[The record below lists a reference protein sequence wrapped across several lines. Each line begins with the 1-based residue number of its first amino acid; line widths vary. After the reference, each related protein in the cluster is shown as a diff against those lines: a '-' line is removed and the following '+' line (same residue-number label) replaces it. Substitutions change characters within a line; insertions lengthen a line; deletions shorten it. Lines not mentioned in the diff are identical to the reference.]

1 MSSAIVIPFRPRPP
15 VEDEEPDIDLATAVA
30 VAIRDLRDI
39 ADGLADGAREQAIAC
54 RRMLERALVAE
65 YGPV

>member
-1 MSSAIVIPFRPRPP
+1 MSSANVIPFRPRAPA
-15 VEDEEPDIDLATAVA
+15 EDEEPDIDLATAVA

-39 ADGLADGAREQAIAC
+39 AGDLAGPSRDQAEAC
-54 RRMLERALVAE
+54 RKMLERALVTE

>member
-1 MSSAIVIPFRPRPP
+1 MSSAKVIPFRPR
-15 VEDEEPDIDLATAVA
+15 VVAEDEEPDIDLATAVA

-39 ADGLADGAREQAIAC
+39 APALAGPSREQADAC
-54 RRMLERALVAE
+54 RKMLERALVTE